1 MKTLALAGVLV
12 AGLIGAAD
20 AAAPNWR
27 STVELFTIST
37 QSDNSGGVPIP
48 EVRHR

>member
-20 AAAPNWR
+20 AVLQLALGRQAVYNPYSARQFRR
-27 STVELFTIST
+27 SA
-37 QSDNSGGVPIP
+37 IP
-48 EVRHR
+48 EVRDT